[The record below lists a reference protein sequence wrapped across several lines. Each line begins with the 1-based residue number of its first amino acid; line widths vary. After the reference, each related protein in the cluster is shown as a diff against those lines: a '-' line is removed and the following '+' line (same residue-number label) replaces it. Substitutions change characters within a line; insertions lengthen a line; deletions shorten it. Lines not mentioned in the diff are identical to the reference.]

1 MREMTN
7 YFKSRE
13 MAPAVPSSHLRVAI
27 VHYWFLGFAGGE
39 RVVSALL
46 DIFPQADL
54 FAVLADERTS
64 ARFAPCRIKTSF
76 LQKIPGSRR
85 YHRHLLPLIPL
96 ALEQF
101 DLRDY
106 DLVIS
111 SESGPAKGV
120 LTSAQTLHIYY
131 CHSPMRYIW
140 DLYHEYKNG
149 KDMSG
154 LTRKVFMGV
163 SHYMRMWDLASAS
176 RVDHFVAN
184 SNNIAARIRKT
195 YRREAV
201 VIYPPVDVAS
211 GYVAD
216 AVDDYYLFV
225 GRLVD
230 YKRVDLAVEAC
241 TRLGRHLR
249 VVGDGPQYKRL
260 RMRAGPSIT
269 FLGELTEIEL
279 REQFAHCRALLF
291 PGNDDFGI
299 APVEAQAF
307 GRPVIAYGRGGALET
322 ILSRSLNDVLR
333 SDLSTGIFFHEQK
346 VESLERAILEYE
358 SVESGF
364 SPEAIRHH
372 AWQFDASR
380 FRIAMKEFVDRS
392 VADHLSIVARVEHVP
407 EMSPSSKT

>member
-1 MREMTN
+1 MTTN
-7 YFKSRE
+7 YRSVE
-13 MAPAVPSSHLRVAI
+13 SAPRAAFQDLRVAI
-27 VHYWFLGFAGGE
+27 VHYWYLCYAGGE

-64 ARFAPCRIKTSF
+64 ARFAPHRMTTSF
-76 LQKIPGSRR
+76 LQKIPGSHRF
-85 YHRHLLPLIPL
+85 HRHLLPLIPI

-101 DLRDY
+101 DLRNY

-120 LTSAQTLHIYY
+120 LTSSQTVHINY

-140 DLYHEYKNG
+140 DLYQEYTNG

-163 SHYMRMWDLASAS
+163 SHYMRIWDVASAS
-176 RVDHFVAN
+176 RVDYFVAN

-195 YRREAV
+195 YRRDAA

-211 GYVAD
+211 GYVSD
-216 AVDDYYLFV
+216 AIDDYYLFV

-241 TRLGRHLR
+241 TRLGRPLR

-260 RMRAGPSIT
+260 RQNAGPSIR
-269 FLGELTEIEL
+269 FLGELAEIEL
-279 REQFAHCRALLF
+279 REQFAHSRALLF

-299 APVEAQAF
+299 VPVEAQSF
-307 GRPVIAYGRGGALET
+307 GRPVLAYGRGGALET
-322 ILSRSLNDVLR
+322 VQATSFNDVFHPE
-333 SDLSTGIFFHEQK
+333 LSTGMFFEEQNP
-346 VESLERAILEYE
+346 ESLARAILQFE
-358 SVESGF
+358 SVESEF
-364 SPEAIRHH
+364 SPNAIRRH
-372 AWQFDASR
+372 AQQFDVSR
-380 FRIAMKEFVDRS
+380 FRVGMRDFVDRCLGEYWGL
-392 VADHLSIVARVEHVP
+392 VAPVDQGAT
-407 EMSPSSKT
+407 MSPASKD